1 MVQIQVMITIMS
13 RFMERNT
20 TLYPL
25 PGGRSLLA
33 YEPCNTA
40 SNIAYYHMVT
50 AMARKPHWK
59 LTQAEVTSSLLVLQ
73 TINQRSCTITKK
85 APNRAFSWLKAATT
99 AFTFKTLL
107 RHYAKWTLTPR

>member
-1 MVQIQVMITIMS
+1 MVPIQVMITIMS

-20 TLYPL
+20 TVYPL

-59 LTQAEVTSSLLVLQ
+59 LTQAEVTSALPA
-73 TINQRSCTITKK
+73 SC
-85 APNRAFSWLKAATT
+85 
-99 AFTFKTLL
+99 
-107 RHYAKWTLTPR
+107 